1 MDGFDL
7 NEIKSA
13 SIFSNFDI
21 LVFKAISALIIE
33 GCLRTK
39 VFLSLDEPLK
49 IWSLLRF
56 NFPHWIIGIWGHKI
70 DELYKLILCY

>member
-49 IWSLLRF
+49 I
-56 NFPHWIIGIWGHKI
+56 
-70 DELYKLILCY
+70 